1 MSDSLSE
8 EKINPIVLDLGI
20 NRRGDIEEGVLLQM
34 GSTIQY
40 ILKRMFAPGQTG
52 GFFKVKGSNSEIE
65 SFMKALGAERSYM
78 KSFMKNG
85 LNDPTTLAYRG
96 KLKRATSNF
105 ERETGLKWPFK

>member
-1 MSDSLSE
+1 
-8 EKINPIVLDLGI
+8 
-20 NRRGDIEEGVLLQM
+20 
-34 GSTIQY
+34 
-40 ILKRMFAPGQTG
+40 
-52 GFFKVKGSNSEIE
+52 
-65 SFMKALGAERSYM
+65 MKALGAERSYM

>member
-20 NRRGDIEEGVLLQM
+20 NRRGDVEESVLLSM
-34 GSTIQY
+34 GSAIQY

-52 GFFKVKGSNSEIE
+52 GFFKLKGSNSEIE

-78 KSFMKNG
+78 KSFIKNG
-85 LNDPTTLAYRG
+85 LNNPTTLGYRG